1 MAKFKGIGENAAKY
15 ALGALTEG
23 PTGILRAAVDL
34 QDSRKTHSRKKK
46 LKSTPTTTNINTS
59 PNVTHVAYS
68 SGASNGAHNFSRDP
82 WRNEEDG
89 SV

>member
-34 QDSRKTHSRKKK
+34 QDKRK
-46 LKSTPTTTNINTS
+46 
-59 PNVTHVAYS
+59 
-68 SGASNGAHNFSRDP
+68 AH
-82 WRNEEDG
+82 
-89 SV
+89 